1 MLNIESRSENAFAP
15 QDVLILN
22 TLADLLATALHNAF
36 VFQKLQQQS
45 ITDGLTGIKTRRFFW
60 EALSAEWKRASR
72 SGRPFSVVLIDL
84 DKFKEV
90 NDTMGHFEG
99 DLVLARVGRL
109 LEQKSRQSNVVAR
122 YGGDEF
128 IVLMPE
134 TGAEQAQVLAERLR
148 QWLATDPMLS
158 EHHITGSFG
167 VASFPMHGFSIEDII
182 RVADAGM
189 YVSKRSGGNSV
200 STAQEF
206 VEGQDFARQRQ
217 QISAYIEGFLQR
229 ENSGPEHLRGIDF
242 HAAQT
247 VQRGRRLQ
255 RASAEGGHRIFE
267 PRRRVAR
274 DAERRPRRSGGALYR
289 SDCPRAWACR
299 PKRRP
304 TWCTP
309 PACTMWARFL
319 FLSAF

>member
-1 MLNIESRSENAFAP
+1 MLCIPITYGESLLGVLNIESRNENAFSP

-148 QWLATDPMLS
+148 QWLASDPMLS

-189 YVSKRSGGNSV
+189 YVSKRSGGNS
-200 STAQEF
+200 
-206 VEGQDFARQRQ
+206 
-217 QISAYIEGFLQR
+217 GFDR
-229 ENSGPEHLRGIDF
+229 AGIC
-242 HAAQT
+242 
-247 VQRGRRLQ
+247 
-255 RASAEGGHRIFE
+255 
-267 PRRRVAR
+267 
-274 DAERRPRRSGGALYR
+274 RRPGLRPPAPADFRLYR
-289 SDCPRAWACR
+289 G
-299 PKRRP
+299 
-304 TWCTP
+304 
-309 PACTMWARFL
+309 
-319 FLSAF
+319 LSAARAHRPGAP